1 MADVLNP
8 TDNSRRS
15 GNESVSSIN
24 LVDLAQPGKSTISDR
39 QKTQAETAPPET
51 VLPRSATLLPHAET
65 VTVPAASIN
74 SFHLTRPPV
83 DADLQRKYDRIDPGT
98 WVNEAPFHDYYENGV
113 VKLLTDP
120 NGRQQFGL
128 RISDQR
134 SDRVPIV
141 PIGRPHLND
150 KGVALEFKLKF

>member
-39 QKTQAETAPPET
+39 PKTEAVTAPPET
-51 VLPRSATLLPHAET
+51 VLPNPETLLPHAEK
-65 VTVPAASIN
+65 VPPASIN
-74 SFHLTRPPV
+74 SFHLSRPPV

-113 VKLLTDP
+113 VKLLTAPD
-120 NGRQQFGL
+120 GRQQFGL